1 MLFTFHFHSGAAPP
15 FSVSNFVSDRSVH
28 LLTSVPA
35 IVTQHF
41 CMQPAQSHQRQVIT
55 SSRQQA
61 TCVLSFAFTCL
72 SQSKSYMVTSNWNKS
87 WVGSVPPFYLG
98 KNLWAAMWRVPC
110 KMCISLPS
118 WCVKSTSAHGPEMD
132 RCSHRIHPETFH
144 REGLLR
150 EVLRAQD
157 FKCWNSA

>member
-15 FSVSNFVSDRSVH
+15 FSVSNFVSDSQISTPTNIC
-28 LLTSVPA
+28 TSHCNPTFLHA
-35 IVTQHF
+35 ACTISPH
-41 CMQPAQSHQRQVIT
+41 VIT
-55 SSRQQA
+55 SSTQQA

-72 SQSKSYMVTSNWNKS
+72 SQNKSYMVTSNWNKS

-98 KNLWAAMWRVPC
+98 ENLWAAMWRAPC
-110 KMCISLPS
+110 KMCFSLPS

-132 RCSHRIHPETFH
+132 MCSHRIHPEMFH